1 MKDQLEEYSKTGE
14 TIVAKELFGKFALD
28 SIATSGFGI
37 ESNSF
42 KDPDNSFR
50 INAMKFTRDPKYASV
65 FDIPKFMLAFMAPKF
80 ASKLGISA
88 FSKPLARFFV
98 GIVRNTM
105 KTRR

>member
-42 KDPDNSFR
+42 KDPENQFR
-50 INAMKFTRDPKYASV
+50 INAMKLTRDSKYASV
-65 FDIPKFMLAFMAPKF
+65 FDIPKFIFAFMAPKL

-88 FSKPLARFFV
+88 FSKPMARFFM

-105 KTRR
+105 KARR